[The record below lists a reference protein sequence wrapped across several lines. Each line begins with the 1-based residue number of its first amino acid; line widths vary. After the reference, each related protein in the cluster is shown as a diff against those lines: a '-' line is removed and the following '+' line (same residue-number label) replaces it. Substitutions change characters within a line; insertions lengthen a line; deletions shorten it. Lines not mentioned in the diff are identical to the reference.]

1 MVSRNLTLTLPV
13 DLVRRAKIVAAT
25 RDTSISGLV
34 AEFLERLTRE
44 EDDYAELWR
53 EERRVM
59 ETGLP
64 MGVGDVTWTRDD
76 AHER

>member
-13 DLVRRAKIVAAT
+13 DLVRRAKVVAAT

-53 EERRVM
+53 EERRLM

-64 MGVGDVTWTRDD
+64 MGVGHVTWTRDD
-76 AHER
+76 VHER